1 PVIDAELAELTALE
15 RNITPLTVGAGIE
28 EVMVQG
34 RVTGSTGNPLPVVG
48 RFYIQ
53 PGAGVQRVVERPPT
67 EPLKPLDDYA
77 QKVVRARCRNTVYPY
92 ELAGMIAGP
101 GGKFVEHDLNNRGNL
116 VPVKRPRGQNTAGI
130 IAGVVSTPTKRHPK
144 GITRVVLFGD
154 PTKAL
159 GALAEPECARVI
171 AALDLAAKLKV
182 PVEWFAL
189 SSGAKIA

>member
-1 PVIDAELAELTALE
+1 HCVAKENPADERLVALAQVRQFATVRDDQGAITSLPHVERAITTCLEGIRRVRAERGAKGALLDMNHVWVTVWPVIDAELAELTALE

-77 QKVVRARCRNTVYPY
+77 QKVVRARRRNTVYPY

-116 VPVKRPRGQNTAGI
+116 VPV
-130 IAGVVSTPTKRHPK
+130 
-144 GITRVVLFGD
+144 
-154 PTKAL
+154 
-159 GALAEPECARVI
+159 
-171 AALDLAAKLKV
+171 
-182 PVEWFAL
+182 
-189 SSGAKIA
+189 